1 MQMRSAT
8 QMRTFNYVNA
18 LFIFDFMIYES
29 FTKIYFPK
37 YLLARHLKRMHRP
50 DKTNKAKK
58 T

>member
-50 DKTNKAKK
+50 DKNE
-58 T
+58 